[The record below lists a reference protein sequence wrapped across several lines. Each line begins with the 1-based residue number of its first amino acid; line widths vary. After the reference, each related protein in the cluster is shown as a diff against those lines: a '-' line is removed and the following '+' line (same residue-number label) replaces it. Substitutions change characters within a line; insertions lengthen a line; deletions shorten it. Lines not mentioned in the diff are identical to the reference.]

1 MKKSTLIFI
10 LLLNT
15 SAYSQGNLGINF
27 GLNDDSFGSI
37 ENIQNTID
45 TYELDLKNV
54 TGFQFG
60 VFTEIDLITFY
71 VRPEI
76 NFIFSK
82 SNQGSAL
89 LSGNISEDILKHNF
103 KTSEIQVPVI
113 FGYNILGP
121 ISVFGGPSFK
131 YNLKTS
137 SDVFDLED
145 IKDKYKLSLLLGS
158 RIKIKS
164 IGIDLRYE
172 RGLNSGEIKI
182 INANGLNIPNGNI
195 DSTNNRFSILIS
207 YDLPNRIFSKK
218 KWALVVRV

>member
-1 MKKSTLIFI
+1 MKKCKLVFFLII
-10 LLLNT
+10 NT
-15 SAYSQGNLGINF
+15 SLYSQGNLGINF

-45 TYELDLKNV
+45 NYDLDLKNA

-60 VFTEIDLITFY
+60 MFTEIDLITFY
-71 VRPEI
+71 VRPEL
-76 NFIFSK
+76 NFVYSI
-82 SNQGSAL
+82 SNQGSAI
-89 LSGNISEDILKHNF
+89 LSGNISEDLLKHKF
-103 KTSEIQVPVI
+103 KSSEIQVPII
-113 FGYNILGP
+113 FGYNIIGP
-121 ISVFGGPSFK
+121 VSIFGGPSFK
-131 YNLKTS
+131 YNLNST
-137 SDVFDLED
+137 SDVFDLEEV
-145 IKDKYKLSLLLGS
+145 KDKYKLSVLLGS

-207 YDLPNRIFSKK
+207 YDLPYGIFKK
-218 KWALVVRV
+218 NK

>member
-1 MKKSTLIFI
+1 MKKYILILL

-15 SAYSQGNLGINF
+15 LLYSQGSLGINL

-45 TYELDLKNV
+45 NYDLDLKNA
-54 TGFQFG
+54 TGFQVG
-60 VFTEIDLITFY
+60 IYTEIDLITFY
-71 VRPEI
+71 VRPEL

-82 SNQGSAL
+82 SNQGSTI
-89 LSGNISEDILKHNF
+89 LSGNLSEDVLKHNF
-103 KTSEIQVPVI
+103 KSSEIQIPII
-113 FGYNILGP
+113 FGYNVFGP

-137 SDVFDLED
+137 SDSFDLED
-145 IKDKYKLSLLLGS
+145 IKDKYKLSVLIGS
-158 RIKIKS
+158 RVKIKS

-182 INANGLNIPNGNI
+182 INANGINIPNGNI
-195 DSTNNRFSILIS
+195 DSTNNRFSILLS
-207 YDLPNRIFSKK
+207 YDLPYGILSKNK
-218 KWALVVRV
+218 

>member
-1 MKKSTLIFI
+1 MKTHILIFF
-10 LLLNT
+10 LSLNT
-15 SAYSQGNLGINF
+15 LLFSQGNLGINF

-45 TYELDLKNV
+45 NYDLDLKNA

-60 VFTEIDLITFY
+60 IYTEIDLITFY
-71 VRPEI
+71 VRPEL

-82 SNQGSAL
+82 SNQGSTI
-89 LSGNISEDILKHNF
+89 LSGNISEDIYIHNF
-103 KTSEIQVPVI
+103 ESSEIQVPII

-131 YNLKTS
+131 YNFKTS
-137 SDVFDLED
+137 SDFFDLEE

-164 IGIDLRYE
+164 IGIDIRYE

-195 DSTNNRFSILIS
+195 DSKNNRFSILLS
-207 YDLPNRIFSKK
+207 YDLPYRMFSKK
-218 KWALVVRV
+218 K

>member
-1 MKKSTLIFI
+1 MKKSALIFI

-218 KWALVVRV
+218 K

>member
-1 MKKSTLIFI
+1 MKKCKLIFFI
-10 LLLNT
+10 IINT
-15 SAYSQGNLGINF
+15 SLYSQGNLGINF

-45 TYELDLKNV
+45 NYDLDLKNA

-60 VFTEIDLITFY
+60 IFTEIDLITFY
-71 VRPEI
+71 VRPEL
-76 NFIFSK
+76 NFIYSI
-82 SNQGSAL
+82 SNQGSAI
-89 LSGNISEDILKHNF
+89 LSGNISEDLLKHKF
-103 KTSEIQVPVI
+103 KSSEIQVPII
-113 FGYNILGP
+113 FGYNIIGP
-121 ISVFGGPSFK
+121 ISIFGGPSFK
-131 YNLKTS
+131 YNLNST

-145 IKDKYKLSLLLGS
+145 VKDKYKLSVLLGS

-207 YDLPNRIFSKK
+207 YDLPYGIFKK
-218 KWALVVRV
+218 NK

>member
-1 MKKSTLIFI
+1 MKKCKLIFFLI
-10 LLLNT
+10 INT
-15 SAYSQGNLGINF
+15 SLYSQGNLGINF

-45 TYELDLKNV
+45 NYDLDLKNA

-60 VFTEIDLITFY
+60 MFTEIDLITFY
-71 VRPEI
+71 VRPEL
-76 NFIFSK
+76 NFIYSI
-82 SNQGSAL
+82 SNQGSAI
-89 LSGNISEDILKHNF
+89 LSGNISEDLLKHKF
-103 KTSEIQVPVI
+103 KSSEIQVPII
-113 FGYNILGP
+113 FGYNIIGP
-121 ISVFGGPSFK
+121 ISIFGGPSFK
-131 YNLKTS
+131 YNLNST

-145 IKDKYKLSLLLGS
+145 VKDKYKLSLLLGS

-207 YDLPNRIFSKK
+207 YDLPYGIFKK
-218 KWALVVRV
+218 NK

>member
-1 MKKSTLIFI
+1 MKTHILIFF
-10 LLLNT
+10 LSLNT
-15 SAYSQGNLGINF
+15 LLFSQGNLGINF

-45 TYELDLKNV
+45 NYDLDLKNA

-60 VFTEIDLITFY
+60 IYTEIDLITFY
-71 VRPEI
+71 VRPEL

-82 SNQGSAL
+82 SNQGSTI
-89 LSGNISEDILKHNF
+89 LSGNISEDIYIHNF
-103 KTSEIQVPVI
+103 ESSEIQVPII

-121 ISVFGGPSFK
+121 ISVFGGPAFK
-131 YNLKTS
+131 YNFKTS
-137 SDVFDLED
+137 SDFFDLEE

-164 IGIDLRYE
+164 IGIDIRYE

-195 DSTNNRFSILIS
+195 DSTNNRFSILLS
-207 YDLPNRIFSKK
+207 YDLPYRMFSKK
-218 KWALVVRV
+218 K

>member
-1 MKKSTLIFI
+1 MKKYILILL

-15 SAYSQGNLGINF
+15 LLYSQGSLGISL

-45 TYELDLKNV
+45 NYDLDLKNA
-54 TGFQFG
+54 TGFQIG
-60 VFTEIDLITFY
+60 IYTEIDLITFY
-71 VRPEI
+71 VRPEL

-82 SNQGSAL
+82 SNQGSTI
-89 LSGNISEDILKHNF
+89 LSGNLSEDVLKHNF
-103 KTSEIQVPVI
+103 KSSEIQIPII
-113 FGYNILGP
+113 FGYNVFGP

-137 SDVFDLED
+137 SDAFDLED
-145 IKDKYKLSLLLGS
+145 IKDKYKLSLLIGS
-158 RIKIKS
+158 RVKIKS

-182 INANGLNIPNGNI
+182 INANGINIPNGNI
-195 DSTNNRFSILIS
+195 DSTNNRFSILLS
-207 YDLPNRIFSKK
+207 YDLPYGILSKK
-218 KWALVVRV
+218 K

>member
-1 MKKSTLIFI
+1 MKKYILILL

-15 SAYSQGNLGINF
+15 FLYSQGSLGINL

-45 TYELDLKNV
+45 NYDLDLKNA
-54 TGFQFG
+54 TGFQIG
-60 VFTEIDLITFY
+60 IYTEIDLITFY
-71 VRPEI
+71 VRPEL

-82 SNQGSAL
+82 SNQGSTI
-89 LSGNISEDILKHNF
+89 LSGNLSEDVLKHNF
-103 KTSEIQVPVI
+103 KSSEIQIPII
-113 FGYNILGP
+113 FGYNVFGP

-137 SDVFDLED
+137 SDAFDLED
-145 IKDKYKLSLLLGS
+145 IKDKYKLSVLIGS
-158 RIKIKS
+158 RVKIKS

-182 INANGLNIPNGNI
+182 INANGINIPNGNI
-195 DSTNNRFSILIS
+195 DSTNNRFSILLS
-207 YDLPNRIFSKK
+207 YDLPYGILSKK
-218 KWALVVRV
+218 K

>member
-1 MKKSTLIFI
+1 MKKSALIII

-76 NFIFSK
+76 NFVFSK

-207 YDLPNRIFSKK
+207 YDLPNGIFSKK
-218 KWALVVRV
+218 K

>member
-1 MKKSTLIFI
+1 MKKCKLIFFI
-10 LLLNT
+10 IINT
-15 SAYSQGNLGINF
+15 SLYSQGNLGINF

-45 TYELDLKNV
+45 NYDLDLKNA

-60 VFTEIDLITFY
+60 MFTEIDLITFY
-71 VRPEI
+71 VRPEL
-76 NFIFSK
+76 NFIYSI
-82 SNQGSAL
+82 SNQGSAI
-89 LSGNISEDILKHNF
+89 LSGNISEDLLKHKF
-103 KTSEIQVPVI
+103 KSSEIQVPII
-113 FGYNILGP
+113 FGYNIIGP
-121 ISVFGGPSFK
+121 ISIFGGPSFK
-131 YNLKTS
+131 YNLNST

-145 IKDKYKLSLLLGS
+145 VKDKYKLSVLLGS

-207 YDLPNRIFSKK
+207 YDLPYGIFKK
-218 KWALVVRV
+218 NK

>member
-1 MKKSTLIFI
+1 MKKNILI
-10 LLLNT
+10 LLLSINT
-15 SAYSQGNLGINF
+15 SLYSQGNLGINF

-45 TYELDLKNV
+45 TYDLDLKNA

-60 VFTEIDLITFY
+60 IFTEIDLITFY
-71 VRPEI
+71 VRPEL
-76 NFIFSK
+76 NFIYSK

-89 LSGNISEDILKHNF
+89 SPGFISEDILKHNF
-103 KTSEIQVPVI
+103 KSSEIQVPII

-131 YNLKTS
+131 YNIKTS
-137 SDVFDLED
+137 SDMFDLED
-145 IKDKYKLSLLLGS
+145 IKDKYRLSLLLGT

-172 RGLNSGEIKI
+172 RGLNSGEIDI
-182 INANGLNIPNGNI
+182 INANGINIPNGNI
-195 DSTNNRFSILIS
+195 DSTNNRFSVMIS
-207 YDLPNRIFSKK
+207 YDLPYGIFSKK
-218 KWALVVRV
+218 K

>member
-1 MKKSTLIFI
+1 MKKSALIFI

-76 NFIFSK
+76 NFVFSK

-103 KTSEIQVPVI
+103 KTSEIQVPII

-121 ISVFGGPSFK
+121 ISLFGGPSFK

-137 SDVFDLED
+137 SDIFDLED

-207 YDLPNRIFSKK
+207 YDLPHGIFSKK
-218 KWALVVRV
+218 K

>member
-1 MKKSTLIFI
+1 MKKCKLVFFLII
-10 LLLNT
+10 NT
-15 SAYSQGNLGINF
+15 SLYSQGNLGINF

-45 TYELDLKNV
+45 NYDLDLKNA

-60 VFTEIDLITFY
+60 MFTEIDLITFY
-71 VRPEI
+71 VRPEL
-76 NFIFSK
+76 NFIYSI
-82 SNQGSAL
+82 SNQGSAI
-89 LSGNISEDILKHNF
+89 LSGNISEDLLKHKF
-103 KTSEIQVPVI
+103 KSSEIQVPII
-113 FGYNILGP
+113 FGYNIIGP
-121 ISVFGGPSFK
+121 ISIFGGPSFK
-131 YNLKTS
+131 YNLNST

-145 IKDKYKLSLLLGS
+145 VKDKYKLSVLLGS

-182 INANGLNIPNGNI
+182 INSNGLNIPNGNI

-207 YDLPNRIFSKK
+207 YDLPYGIFKK
-218 KWALVVRV
+218 NK

>member
-1 MKKSTLIFI
+1 MKKYILILL

-15 SAYSQGNLGINF
+15 LLYSQGSLGINL

-45 TYELDLKNV
+45 NYDLDLKNA
-54 TGFQFG
+54 TGFQIG
-60 VFTEIDLITFY
+60 IYTEIDLITFY
-71 VRPEI
+71 VRPEL

-82 SNQGSAL
+82 SNQGSTI
-89 LSGNISEDILKHNF
+89 LSGNLSEDILKHNF
-103 KTSEIQVPVI
+103 KSSEIQIPII
-113 FGYNILGP
+113 FGYNVFGP

-137 SDVFDLED
+137 SDAFDLED
-145 IKDKYKLSLLLGS
+145 IKDKYKLSVLIGS
-158 RIKIKS
+158 RVKIKS

-182 INANGLNIPNGNI
+182 INANGINIPNGNI
-195 DSTNNRFSILIS
+195 DSTNNRFSILLS
-207 YDLPNRIFSKK
+207 YDLPYGILSKK
-218 KWALVVRV
+218 K